1 MCQTGDE
8 PPIDCSAPSSPA
20 PSPSSSESESESIS
34 ASIGDGN
41 GNGDSVGTA
50 TAAAAGLG
58 VGTPKERRTWQQVQR
73 SAGFRTVVCTSCLL
87 VDHKTL
93 ATGRSKLKASNPI
106 WGHGKSTHL
115 HGKLLSRE
123 DAGDATLYRQLP
135 QLSEVHLVELARGRW
150 VQGEASR
157 EIVQARHALCVDLAA
172 TPDAHSLT
180 VVWPSASALV
190 AHAWRRSGP
199 ETNGPRN
206 GLQKEA
212 PITGRTRMSP
222 EQEVCSSELSPLS
235 TLFRTHHDMA

>member
-87 VDHKTL
+87 VDRKTL
-93 ATGRSKLKASNPI
+93 ATGRSNPI

-180 VVWPSASALV
+180 TWC
-190 AHAWRRSGP
+190 GP
-199 ETNGPRN
+199 L
-206 GLQKEA
+206 LQ
-212 PITGRTRMSP
+212 P
-222 EQEVCSSELSPLS
+222 
-235 TLFRTHHDMA
+235 